1 MARLEEKKIGRSSL
15 APYGESVKRH
25 VESFDLEASLKE
37 MADGSGRIAE
47 FSKTYRQQAHENQ
60 RMGMDCGAILRLEE
74 IVDMLKQSGRI
85 LMSLQHMRD
94 VIFNHDQVSIVESP
108 QYPRYRP
115 RNGYDDSGSNYG
127 DDTKEMG
134 GFASGD
140 NKTKKRGVGVPHPI
154 DRASILTSNTAS
166 CAARALS

>member
-1 MARLEEKKIGRSSL
+1 MSRLEEKKISRSSL
-15 APYGESVKRH
+15 LPYGEPVKRH
-25 VESFDLEASLKE
+25 LESFDLEASLKE

-60 RMGMDCGAILRLEE
+60 HMGVDCGDIPRLEE

-94 VIFNHDQVSIVESP
+94 VVFNYRQVSIMEPP
-108 QYPRYRP
+108 QDSRYRS

-127 DDTKEMG
+127 DSTKRMG
-134 GFASGD
+134 RFAGGD
-140 NKTKKRGVGVPHPI
+140 NKTKKRGVGIPYHI
-154 DRASILTSNTAS
+154 DHASTLT
-166 CAARALS
+166 

>member
-15 APYGESVKRH
+15 SLYGESVKRH
-25 VESFDLEASLKE
+25 LENFDLEASLNE

-60 RMGMDCGAILRLEE
+60 HMGMDCGDILRLEE
-74 IVDMLKQSGRI
+74 IVDMRKQSGRI

-94 VIFNHDQVSIVESP
+94 VVFNHHQVSIMEPP
-108 QYPRYRP
+108 QDPRYRL
-115 RNGYDDSGSNYG
+115 RNGYDDCGSNYG
-127 DDTKEMG
+127 DNTKRMG
-134 GFASGD
+134 GFAGGD

-154 DRASILTSNTAS
+154 DRASTLTSNTAS
-166 CAARALS
+166 CTARALS